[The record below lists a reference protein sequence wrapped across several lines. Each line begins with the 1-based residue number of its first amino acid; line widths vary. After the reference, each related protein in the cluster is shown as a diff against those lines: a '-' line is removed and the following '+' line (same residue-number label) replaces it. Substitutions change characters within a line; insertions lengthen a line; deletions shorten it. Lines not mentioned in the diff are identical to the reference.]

1 MKNLK
6 SLRES
11 LTKIANSK
19 ELSNQELK
27 EIKGGGNIGDWFAT
41 LEECKAECWGADWWY
56 HPTGGIH
63 GESAICT
70 YVGNGYECDHDS

>member
-19 ELSNQELK
+19 KLSNQELK

-41 LEECKAECWGADWWY
+41 LEECEAECWGADY
-56 HPTGGIH
+56 GGSLQYGID
-63 GESAICT
+63 GICV
-70 YVGNGYECDHDS
+70 YDGNGYECDHDS